1 MSSVLSNI
9 LLTCATVYGIGVVVT
24 AASLIAI
31 YWNRWRGP
39 ARVSRGAKSTLVL
52 YSIIDAIHWPF
63 YACSMIENR
72 LNN

>member
-9 LLTCATVYGIGVVVT
+9 SLTCAKVYGIGVVVT
-24 AASLIAI
+24 AASLITI
-31 YWNRWRGP
+31 YWNRW
-39 ARVSRGAKSTLVL
+39 RGAKSTLVL